1 MEDKLKNIKRTRII
15 SIAFLLVLFIMVPY
29 FTFIYVSHS
38 GQLLKK
44 YFNFIATVPKD
55 VLTTFTTPNL
65 PNEFLIFGLPY
76 IALGT
81 LAGAIISSVFYIHH
95 QKRTVNFINRM
106 LLIGTVFIISFLFSA
121 CLLFSLAEYYYD
133 LFTEWCRSLR
143 GGYTGP
149 EFVKN
154 IQDMIHK
161 DIPNRDAIV
170 KALINL
176 ATGPETNNKYPLT
189 WIGLNAIWWITGL
202 QMIFIIFIMLKVSFK
217 LEWLLNDNI
226 NPTKKEELFV
236 LKDTFNQSRLKKFI
250 SLYLIP
256 NEFNISLWVVFF
268 SSMVFIPQ
276 FVYTIIIGS
285 SFTDANRFFLFSYFY
300 PQLTINAIIPNT
312 TSILDQPNID
322 YFEMTMN
329 MPGSGIFISV
339 VPIVSSALI
348 ISMLFAFTFVMLK
361 KPNLTKKGFISFY
374 VSFLIVTGTSLVM
387 FLVSQ
392 YELTKAVDY
401 WNSQSDN
408 FKETVMEPLF
418 KTTHLDYFWL
428 QGNELLASGILLSA
442 FITVLSII
450 ALLHISKI
458 KSNHISNEQIKSNS
472 KGS

>member
-1 MEDKLKNIKRTRII
+1 
-15 SIAFLLVLFIMVPY
+15 
-29 FTFIYVSHS
+29 
-38 GQLLKK
+38 
-44 YFNFIATVPKD
+44 
-55 VLTTFTTPNL
+55 
-65 PNEFLIFGLPY
+65 
-76 IALGT
+76 
-81 LAGAIISSVFYIHH
+81 
-95 QKRTVNFINRM
+95 
-106 LLIGTVFIISFLFSA
+106 
-121 CLLFSLAEYYYD
+121 
-133 LFTEWCRSLR
+133 
-143 GGYTGP
+143 
-149 EFVKN
+149 
-154 IQDMIHK
+154 
-161 DIPNRDAIV
+161 
-170 KALINL
+170 
-176 ATGPETNNKYPLT
+176 
-189 WIGLNAIWWITGL
+189 
-202 QMIFIIFIMLKVSFK
+202 
-217 LEWLLNDNI
+217 
-226 NPTKKEELFV
+226 
-236 LKDTFNQSRLKKFI
+236 
-250 SLYLIP
+250 
-256 NEFNISLWVVFF
+256 
-268 SSMVFIPQ
+268 MVFIPQ

-322 YFEMTMN
+322 YFEITMN

-450 ALLHISKI
+450 ALSHISKI